1 MDNKNIIVS
10 LYEEMDNQN
19 WDNLRNYFDKDAVI
33 NWNNTNESFN
43 VEEFI
48 LANLEYPGNWTFK
61 IERLESKDNL
71 VISVVR
77 VSLKGEDVSSYGTSF
92 FEFKENKI
100 VLLNEYWGD
109 NGNPP
114 QWRMDKKIGRPINI

>member
-77 VSLKGEDVSSYGTSF
+77 VSLKGEGVSSYGTSF

-114 QWRMDKKIGRPINI
+114 QWRMDKKIGRPINV